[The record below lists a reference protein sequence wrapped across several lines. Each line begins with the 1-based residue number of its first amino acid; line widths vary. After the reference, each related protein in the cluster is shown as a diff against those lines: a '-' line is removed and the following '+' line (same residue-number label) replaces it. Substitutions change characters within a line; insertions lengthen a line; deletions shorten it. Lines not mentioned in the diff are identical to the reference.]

1 MECNCLCSKLPMELA
16 RIILLLAFT
25 SFAFSC
31 TCVQG
36 RHHHKKHHP
45 KHSIALPPMADPP
58 SEPPEPM
65 NSTDVPPALSPQPIA
80 TGPDMNS
87 TNSTSPPPHLKSPI
101 GAGSSGNSTNSTN
114 VPVPFPPA
122 PAPIVAGTDGN
133 SSYSATIFDV
143 RSFGAV
149 GDGVSDDTEAF
160 KNAWVSACQAGSAV
174 LLSPQGYSFK
184 IRSAIFTGPC
194 QSGIVFQVHC
204 IILVDLLW
212 FASSAMIE

>member
-1 MECNCLCSKLPMELA
+1 MELA

-36 RHHHKKHHP
+36 RHHHKKHHS
-45 KHSIALPPMADPP
+45 KNSIALPPMADPP

-65 NSTDVPPALSPQPIA
+65 NSTSVPPAPSPQPNA
-80 TGPDMNS
+80 PGSGMNS
-87 TNSTSPPPHLKSPI
+87 TNSTSPPPLHIPI
-101 GAGSSGNSTNSTN
+101 GGGSSGNSTNSTN

-122 PAPIVAGTDGN
+122 PAPTDAGTNGN
-133 SSYSATIFDV
+133 SSNSTTIFDV

-160 KNAWVSACQAGSAV
+160 KSAWVSACQGGTGV
-174 LLSPQGYSFK
+174 LLVPQGYSFK

-204 IILVDLLW
+204 INLVDHFW
-212 FASSAMIE
+212 FASNAVNL